1 MSAHPIFLTHQNRLA
16 AITAGSKTFDAG
28 MPCIHGHSGPGSRYC
43 NPPFGCCA
51 CAADKYQKK
60 RAALPPKPPRPDV
73 VLGPPK
79 RRMHRRIEGE
89 AQRRRGEI
97 DAQRMRKELG
107 TARKHRFAFGPAL
120 TSNEFME
127 RSRRLDQRLLDAQAE
142 MLAAIKTRL
151 KA

>member
-1 MSAHPIFLTHQNRLA
+1 
-16 AITAGSKTFDAG
+16 
-28 MPCIHGHSGPGSRYC
+28 
-43 NPPFGCCA
+43 
-51 CAADKYQKK
+51 
-60 RAALPPKPPRPDV
+60 
-73 VLGPPK
+73 
-79 RRMHRRIEGE
+79 MHRRIEGE